1 MKTIYSAQD
10 PLAVG
15 HLRNLLVSEGI
26 ECEVR
31 TPFLAAASG
40 DLPITE
46 CWSELRI
53 TNDEDYARALAL
65 IDTALERGAEPAVSW
80 KCSVCGEDVEKQ
92 FGLCWKCG
100 AASPD
105 SER

>member
-1 MKTIYSAQD
+1 MKIIFSAQD
-10 PLAVG
+10 PLIVG

-31 TPFLAAASG
+31 TPYLAAAGG

-53 TNDEDYARALAL
+53 TNDGDHGKAVSL
-65 IDTALERGAEPAVSW
+65 INAALESGAESAVSW
-80 KCSVCGEDVEKQ
+80 KCPACGEDIERQ
-92 FGLCWKCG
+92 FGVCWKCG
-100 AASPD
+100 SASPD
-105 SER
+105 GDV